1 MLDLFDVDVPR
12 DVGMLWG
19 TDYLNRTGIA
29 KSNMY
34 DNRPEE
40 TKYIYTDDDSQGKQL
55 DGRNTHAITCQGGSA
70 SGQGLLVAH
79 LVQLSSFLQPEPAEP
94 ILAGHKE
101 QNLKVRYGWL
111 THAGAKSPGQDKE
124 SNWLPAPSGTFSLYL
139 RAYWADKTFLD
150 GEWKPPA
157 VEKLNGAAGRALQ

>member
-1 MLDLFDVDVPR
+1 MKSGYFPRVVGELSLGCSVFLIISSESTPIPHAHLLDLFDVVEVPR
-12 DVGMLWG
+12 DVGILWG
-19 TDYLNRTGIA
+19 TDYLNRTGTA

-70 SGQGLLVAH
+70 SGHGLLVAH
-79 LVQLSSFLQPEPAEP
+79 LVQLSAFLQPKQAEP
-94 ILAGHKE
+94 ILARHKE

-111 THAGAKSPGQDKE
+111 THALYRCQIAR
-124 SNWLPAPSGTFSLYL
+124 SG
-139 RAYWADKTFLD
+139 
-150 GEWKPPA
+150 
-157 VEKLNGAAGRALQ
+157 

>member
-19 TDYLNRTGIA
+19 TDYLNRKGIA

-79 LVQLSSFLQPEPAEP
+79 LVQVSSFFNPNQLNRYS
-94 ILAGHKE
+94 LGTK
-101 QNLKVRYGWL
+101 NKTLKYDTDGSLTPVPNRPVRIKRATGCRPRAARSRSISAL
-111 THAGAKSPGQDKE
+111 TGRTRHSSTASGSR
-124 SNWLPAPSGTFSLYL
+124 LPS
-139 RAYWADKTFLD
+139 K
-150 GEWKPPA
+150 
-157 VEKLNGAAGRALQ
+157 N